1 MVQHWDSLVER
12 GDAALY
18 VSSVTTGIEPGVQA
32 KFDALRNR
40 LTGRADYEFSLS
52 RDYDS
57 AHIIS
62 PNICVRGQPIYFHV
76 IHKFHDALSKNI
88 GITYSIPQPTNLVVP
103 LHQIP
108 NYCFAKWGIRHS
120 IRIFYPRLHTEDRR
134 SHILTV
140 DECATWYEKVVRPA
154 LSRLAPER
162 TNNLP
167 ATYSTE
173 TFRSRTRNG
182 MLFISGRTISDWD
195 LQYLGDYMRELVAE
209 NDMGWAEGFFFLH
222 EIRGVKNS
230 SVHTPSATAATTA
243 LGDFLTTHG
252 IPPEVRTEAGVLAW
266 VDVGIEISSD
276 VGDCLA
282 PRADTIPA
290 LISQFSS
297 IPIDKATSMAVA
309 GNGKF
314 YLDPIS
320 CMTQVAGCRLSPGV
334 RGRGPYGVIKLQA
347 YVTDKAVTATPDEG
361 TGRHAKHITL
371 NDMLNNRHERFLT
384 NLYETYIDC
393 VGEVTSNVRFEVRV
407 PLEFGDK
414 VMLHY
419 DSDVIRDCLV
429 SLDSRTWWHLRAH
442 RALAFK
448 LTIDWHLAATVIE
461 RSKMSALLL
470 LAAASWVINS
480 LHAAPDS
487 GPSCRKLMNAIL
499 PRQPRASVDADTI
512 AYRMSLS
519 APAQEDDEEDDE
531 GEILSRQGPLRL
543 NSRRPSR
550 YPTRDEEEDDDDE
563 FEDDMQVDTVPCNPY
578 GLIFLR
584 EIRIGEA
591 YPIPRFCSSS
601 SGFLDEKTFRYFF
614 GTTFSDFKQYVRSMR
629 VAKISNPQ
637 RVKNKVVAK
646 SRFTKLN
653 LPQVPIFN
661 VAGTQQPIEIRE
673 DSDNDTADDSEGEDA
688 ADKPLD
694 IFKLPFDQLLDI
706 IYHNMFSQLASTSP
720 NPKPGTRGPYILL
733 TIEEREDVHEG
744 VFKKRNL
751 AKIWD
756 TCRFKVLDE
765 TEWRRLFERFFPA
778 KGQDT
783 GSRAQNYSN
792 CPFISD
798 WTQVLE
804 LAVYAPYW
812 EAGREALWRRFKRLY
827 WMPAAR
833 ADRIWTT
840 SGKRESGFVYPPGES
855 GTAPLLYV
863 RESAPTWNRN
873 AVSVPFSFSSETLTH
888 VSPQLA

>member
-1 MVQHWDSLVER
+1 MAHSAPQIVSYSPKRMVQHWDSLVER

-18 VSSVTTGIEPGVQA
+18 VSSVTTGIGPGEQA

-40 LTGRADYEFSLS
+40 LTGRVDYEFSLS

-57 AHIIS
+57 AHVIS
-62 PNICVRGQPIYFHV
+62 SNICVRGQPIYFHV
-76 IHKFHDALSKNI
+76 IHKFQDALSKNI
-88 GITYSIPQPTNLVVP
+88 GITYSIPRQSVNLVAP

-120 IRIFYPRLHTEDRR
+120 IRIFYPQLHNEDRR

-140 DECATWYEKVVRPA
+140 SECATWYEKVVRPA

-162 TNNLP
+162 SNNLP
-167 ATYSTE
+167 ATYSAE

-195 LQYLGDYMRELVAE
+195 LQFLGDYMRELVTE
-209 NDMGWAEGFFFLH
+209 HDIGWAQDFFFLH

-230 SVHTPSATAATTA
+230 SVHTPNVTAATAA
-243 LGDFLTTHG
+243 LSDFLTTHG
-252 IPPEVRTEAGVLAW
+252 MPHDVASQPGNLAW
-266 VDVGIEISSD
+266 VDVGIEITSD
-276 VGDCLA
+276 NGDCLA

-290 LISQFSS
+290 LITQFSS
-297 IPIDKATSMAVA
+297 IPIEKATSMAVA

-347 YVTDKAVTATPDEG
+347 YVTDKAITATPDEG

-407 PLEFGDK
+407 PMEFGDK
-414 VMLHY
+414 VMLQY
-419 DSDVIRDCLV
+419 DSDAIRDCLV
-429 SLDSRTWWHLRAH
+429 AMDSRTWWHLRAH

-448 LTIDWHLAATVIE
+448 LIIDWHLAATAIE

-470 LAAASWVINS
+470 LAAASWIINS

-512 AYRMSLS
+512 AYRTSLS
-519 APAQEDDEEDDE
+519 TPTEGYDDDDEDE
-531 GEILSRQGPLRL
+531 REILSRQGPLRL
-543 NSRRPSR
+543 NSGQASR
-550 YPTRDEEEDDDDE
+550 FPTREEEGDDDE
-563 FEDDMQVDTVPCNPY
+563 CHDTMQVDTVPCNPY

-584 EIRIGEA
+584 EIRTGGA
-591 YPIPRFCSSS
+591 YPIPRFRSSS
-601 SGFLDEKTFRYFF
+601 LGFLDEKTFRYFF
-614 GTTFSDFKQYVRSMR
+614 GTTFSDFKQYVRSTR
-629 VAKISNPQ
+629 VAKASNPS
-637 RVKNKVVAK
+637 RIKNKVLAK
-646 SRFTKLN
+646 SKFTKLN
-653 LPQVPIFN
+653 LPEVPIFN
-661 VAGTQQPIEIRE
+661 VAGNQQLVDTRE
-673 DSDNDTADDSEGEDA
+673 DSDNESANDSDGENA
-688 ADKPLD
+688 AEKPLD

-706 IYHNMFSQLASTSP
+706 IYHNMFCQLASTSP

-733 TIEEREDVHEG
+733 TTEEREDVHEG

-756 TCRFKVLDE
+756 NCRYKILDE

-778 KGQDT
+778 KGQNT

-792 CPFISD
+792 CSFISD
-798 WTQVLE
+798 WAQVLE
-804 LAVYAPYW
+804 LAAYAPYW

-840 SGKRESGFVYPPGES
+840 SSKRESGFVYPPGES

-873 AVSVPFSFSSETLTH
+873 A
-888 VSPQLA
+888 LA